1 MKKNIN
7 INSNIYLPYHNFLF
21 GDKTEFQKEGG
32 NSKIDYATKKS
43 MKIDESL
50 RVLRT
55 YTIPDYD
62 GNPNFTLA

>member
-1 MKKNIN
+1 
-7 INSNIYLPYHNFLF
+7 LF
-21 GDKTEFQKEGG
+21 DDKTDFQKKGG
-32 NSKIDYATKKS
+32 NAVLEYATKKT
-43 MKIDESL
+43 MKIDKNL